1 MLGINWT
8 KIFQPLVPLAS
19 LSVPPS
25 CSPIL
30 VRPFYFDLL
39 DLLCNLTSIDLPL
52 KKVRRQLNCQDMIL
66 YWQYYS
72 HSCVCFVIRYV
83 TLRYVMFCYVL
94 LCYVMLRYVTLRY
107 VTFCYV
113 LLCFVMFCY
122 VTLRYVTLRYVT
134 LRYVMLCYVI
144 YFRRLVRSF
153 VAHFSIVT
161 LPAFTV
167 LMFISIS
174 SRRFI
179 NSGISA
185 AKRKW
190 EINYI
195 CLKARQKKKKNQENK
210 LH

>member
-134 LRYVMLCYVI
+134 LRYVTLRYVTLCYVMLFI
-144 YFRRLVRSF
+144 FVVWFVRSSRTSQLSLYLHSLSLCSF
-153 VAHFSIVT
+153 QYLQDDSLTPESQQLKGNEKLI
-161 LPAFTV
+161 
-167 LMFISIS
+167 ISV
-174 SRRFI
+174 
-179 NSGISA
+179 
-185 AKRKW
+185 
-190 EINYI
+190 
-195 CLKARQKKKKNQENK
+195 
-210 LH
+210 

>member
-107 VTFCYV
+107 V
-113 LLCFVMFCY
+113 
-122 VTLRYVTLRYVT
+122 
-134 LRYVMLCYVI
+134 MLCYVI

-195 CLKARQKKKKNQENK
+195 CLKARQKKKKNQENT